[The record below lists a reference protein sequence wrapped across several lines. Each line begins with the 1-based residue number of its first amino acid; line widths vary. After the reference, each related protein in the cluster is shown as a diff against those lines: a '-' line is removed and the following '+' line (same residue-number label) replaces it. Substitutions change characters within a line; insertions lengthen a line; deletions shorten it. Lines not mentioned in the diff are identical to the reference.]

1 MTASDIRPDYSAD
14 GARPGLVERLR
25 ARLGRGPDGRP
36 GARHQRGRRGRSHRV
51 TPRRTAFVLAGGG
64 SRGAVQVGMLEE
76 LIRRG
81 IRADRVFGAS
91 VGAINGASYAG
102 NPTLEGVEHMKNVW
116 RDVRGTDIFPRG
128 TFDGPWAWFQ
138 KRPAVHANT
147 GLRRII
153 EAGLDYENLE
163 DATIPIEVVTTSLTD
178 GRERWIT
185 HGPAVEAILA
195 SSAIPS
201 IFPPVTIDGDV
212 LVDGG
217 VVNNVPISRALSAG
231 CDRIYVL
238 LCGPLHYHPPPP
250 KRPAEAALTAFF
262 VAVHARFVRE
272 LAALPPGVEVIVF
285 SGGGEPAG
293 QYRDFSASAT
303 LIEEGRHEVA
313 LVLDRYAGTSHD
325 LGLAPLPAAPAYP
338 SFSTRH
344 SMSAARRSCAARR
357 MPSAAFSPPI
367 SICSR
372 WRTMWYRSGRVSSSR
387 RTWRFPQWTIE
398 AAIGR
403 WSRRHA
409 AMPIRRKRAMKCARS
424 PAGNGRLIR

>member
-1 MTASDIRPDYSAD
+1 MTAPAPAPGLEYAPD
-14 GARPGLVERLR
+14 GARHPGFVQRLR
-25 ARLGRGPDGRP
+25 ARLGR
-36 GARHQRGRRGRSHRV
+36 RGRRSQRAGSRQPS
-51 TPRRTAFVLAGGG
+51 PRRTAFVLAGGG

-102 NPTLEGVEHMKNVW
+102 NPTLDGVEHMKNIW
-116 RDVRGTDIFPRG
+116 REVKGTDIFPRG
-128 TFDGPWAWFQ
+128 TFDGPWAFFQ
-138 KRPAVHANT
+138 KRAAVHANT
-147 GLRRII
+147 GLRQII
-153 EAGLDYENLE
+153 EEGLSYENLE
-163 DATIPIEVVTTSLTD
+163 DATIPVEVVTTSLTD

-185 HGPAVEAILA
+185 HGPAVEAVLA

-201 IFPPVTIDGDV
+201 IFPPVIIDGDV

-250 KRPAEAALTAFF
+250 RRPAEAALTAFF

-285 SGGGEPAG
+285 SGGGDPAG
-293 QYRDFSASAT
+293 QYRDFSATVT
-303 LIEEGRHEVA
+303 LIEEGRREVS

-325 LGLAPLPAAPAYP
+325 LGLEPAPPVTAPPEGITEQSAGPEPEPAPAP
-338 SFSTRH
+338 S
-344 SMSAARRSCAARR
+344 
-357 MPSAAFSPPI
+357 P
-367 SICSR
+367 
-372 WRTMWYRSGRVSSSR
+372 
-387 RTWRFPQWTIE
+387 
-398 AAIGR
+398 
-403 WSRRHA
+403 
-409 AMPIRRKRAMKCARS
+409 
-424 PAGNGRLIR
+424 

>member
-1 MTASDIRPDYSAD
+1 VTAPDPGLDGSAD
-14 GARPGLVERLR
+14 GARPRLLARLR
-25 ARLGRGPDGRP
+25 TRFGRRSD
-36 GARHQRGRRGRSHRV
+36 GRRGRSRDAA
-51 TPRRTAFVLAGGG
+51 PRRTAFVLGGGG

-102 NPTLEGVEHMKNVW
+102 DPTLQGVEHMKNVW

-285 SGGGEPAG
+285 SGGGDPAG
-293 QYRDFSASAT
+293 QYRDFSATAS
-303 LIEEGRHEVA
+303 LIEDGRREVA
-313 LVLDRYAGTSHD
+313 LVLDRFAGTSHD
-325 LGLAPLPAAPAYP
+325 LDLPPAPASRATGAPPDQNGPSAGPEHDAAPAP
-338 SFSTRH
+338 S
-344 SMSAARRSCAARR
+344 
-357 MPSAAFSPPI
+357 P
-367 SICSR
+367 
-372 WRTMWYRSGRVSSSR
+372 
-387 RTWRFPQWTIE
+387 
-398 AAIGR
+398 
-403 WSRRHA
+403 
-409 AMPIRRKRAMKCARS
+409 
-424 PAGNGRLIR
+424 

>member
-1 MTASDIRPDYSAD
+1 MTGPGVPDAAD
-14 GARPGLVERLR
+14 VPNAADAADAADVPDAADAADVPDAADAADEAEAADAARPGFVERLR
-25 ARLGRGPDGRP
+25 ARWGREGRHDHRA
-36 GARHQRGRRGRSHRV
+36 ARARAHHA
-51 TPRRTAFVLAGGG
+51 PHRTAFVLAGGG
-64 SRGAVQVGMLEE
+64 SRGAVQIGMLEE

-102 NPTLEGVEHMKNVW
+102 NPTLDGIEHMKDIW
-116 RDVRGTDIFPRG
+116 RDLKGTDIFPRG

-138 KRPAVHANT
+138 KRSAVHANT

-153 EAGLDYENLE
+153 ESGIGYENLE
-163 DATIPIEVVTTSLTD
+163 DAKIPVEVVTTSLTD

-185 HGPAVEAILA
+185 HGPAIEAILA

-217 VVNNVPISRALSAG
+217 VTNNVPISRALNAG

-293 QYRDFSASAT
+293 QYRDFSATVT
-303 LIEEGRHEVA
+303 LIEEGRREVG
-313 LVLDRYAGTSHD
+313 LVLDRYAGTSYD
-325 LGLAPLPAAPAYP
+325 LGVEAAPPDAPAP
-338 SFSTRH
+338 SRGTPE
-344 SMSAARRSCAARR
+344 
-357 MPSAAFSPPI
+357 PSAGPEPDPAPAP
-367 SICSR
+367 
-372 WRTMWYRSGRVSSSR
+372 SS
-387 RTWRFPQWTIE
+387 
-398 AAIGR
+398 
-403 WSRRHA
+403 
-409 AMPIRRKRAMKCARS
+409 
-424 PAGNGRLIR
+424 